1 MFPLFWHR
9 WVLVVPTHMRVRAR
23 AHTHTHTHTHTH
35 KSYQIF
41 HPGSSLVSPSISFP
55 VLKPSIWVDSPPP
68 RWPSFPS
75 PGFVECV
82 FPHDVGEAAQAHG
95 PALGLLSLREPGLRP
110 PPQHIRSMVPRK
122 FVHGSLFS
130 DTSYLF
136 LWDTIRNRCFF
147 FFLLDLVKFHHNESE
162 S

>member
-1 MFPLFWHR
+1 MLRAIFRRFQSASRLIDHLSNVSF
-9 WVLVVPTHMRVRAR
+9 VLAQVGTGGSYTYACAR

-35 KSYQIF
+35 KSSQIF

-136 LWDTIRNRCFF
+136 L
-147 FFLLDLVKFHHNESE
+147 
-162 S
+162 